1 METTAKVHCIITRNL
16 MEFFKI
22 LFTKIL
28 AKSLAMVFTFVR
40 GNYYKLW
47 CVPETDCK
55 YRIVHLAIARGAQLD
70 NWEVIVVMLMLS
82 GTRSLLGRR
91 WDCGWFQLEWR
102 KEERSYVYNLL
113 SQSSMNAVSTNLT
126 EFGELSLGLR
136 SCVLKWLHHVTGHY
150 LTLFYFTLLWH
161 NQLIY
166 LKLHS
171 QEYSLNRVS

>member
-47 CVPETDCK
+47 CVLETDCK

-91 WDCGWFQLEWR
+91 
-102 KEERSYVYNLL
+102 
-113 SQSSMNAVSTNLT
+113 
-126 EFGELSLGLR
+126 
-136 SCVLKWLHHVTGHY
+136 
-150 LTLFYFTLLWH
+150 
-161 NQLIY
+161 
-166 LKLHS
+166 
-171 QEYSLNRVS
+171 

>member
-55 YRIVHLAIARGAQLD
+55 YRIVHLAQVD
-70 NWEVIVVMLMLS
+70 NWEVIVVMLMFS
-82 GTRSLLGRR
+82 RT
-91 WDCGWFQLEWR
+91 F
-102 KEERSYVYNLL
+102 EE
-113 SQSSMNAVSTNLT
+113 A
-126 EFGELSLGLR
+126 
-136 SCVLKWLHHVTGHY
+136 
-150 LTLFYFTLLWH
+150 
-161 NQLIY
+161 
-166 LKLHS
+166 
-171 QEYSLNRVS
+171 